1 MEALRPL
8 LSEDRD
14 KLKVIIKEI
23 KDGFQSVK
31 LLLYE
36 LDEDYL
42 KCLKLFMR
50 KNDKDVCMKDV
61 VKS

>member
-1 MEALRPL
+1 M

-23 KDGFQSVK
+23 REGFQSVK
-31 LLLYE
+31 LVLYE

-50 KNDKDVCMKDV
+50 KTDKDCCMKDV